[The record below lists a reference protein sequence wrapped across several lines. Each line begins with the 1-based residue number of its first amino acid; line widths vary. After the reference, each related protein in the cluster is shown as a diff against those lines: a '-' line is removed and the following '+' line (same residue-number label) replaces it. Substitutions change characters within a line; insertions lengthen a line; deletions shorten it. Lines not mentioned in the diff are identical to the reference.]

1 MDEAESG
8 VIYLSLGSTI
18 EPTAFDDLGN
28 KFVEILG
35 RLPQRVLMKWNRKLL
50 QKVPSNFM
58 VQEWIPQ
65 AEVLSRY
72 YTGREEQCAHLFWVN
87 FIVLHLR

>member
-72 YTGREEQCAHLFWVN
+72 YMCILVEKSS
-87 FIVLHLR
+87 VLIYFG